1 MRKNV
6 GKLPKH
12 VEKKMLATVPKMLA
26 KNIGNTFQKKILMR
40 KNVGKLTKNVDE
52 KKCCQHFQKTL
63 TKNVGYTLKNV
74 DEKMFTR
81 VKKMLTKKCSQHY
94 RKILMKEY

>member
-26 KNIGNTFQKKILMR
+26 KNIGNTFQK
-40 KNVGKLTKNVDE
+40 NVDE
-52 KKCCQHFQKTL
+52 KKYWQT
-63 TKNVGYTLKNV
+63 Y
-74 DEKMFTR
+74 
-81 VKKMLTKKCSQHY
+81 KKC
-94 RKILMKEY
+94 

>member
-40 KNVGKLTKNVDE
+40 KNVANTSKR
-52 KKCCQHFQKTL
+52 H
-63 TKNVGYTLKNV
+63 
-74 DEKMFTR
+74 
-81 VKKMLTKKCSQHY
+81 
-94 RKILMKEY
+94 